1 MYYQHEKYSQKTSS
15 SILILVLKYHVSMCT
30 EILLKYC
37 NYLSKYVIFSFSK
50 TYQLLDFENSANYK
64 NIQAEKIL
72 DRFFG

>member
-1 MYYQHEKYSQKTSS
+1 MNYMYYDYFTSFS
-15 SILILVLKYHVSMCT
+15 S
-30 EILLKYC
+30 
-37 NYLSKYVIFSFSK
+37 SK

>member
-1 MYYQHEKYSQKTSS
+1 
-15 SILILVLKYHVSMCT
+15 MCT
-30 EILLKYC
+30 EFLLKYC
-37 NYLSKYVIFSFSK
+37 IYMYMYMHMSFFSFSK

>member
-1 MYYQHEKYSQKTSS
+1 MYCWSF
-15 SILILVLKYHVSMCT
+15 
-30 EILLKYC
+30 
-37 NYLSKYVIFSFSK
+37 VIICQNVYFFSFSK